1 MTLLYNMKTMTEQK
15 SAITWVVDNNLVV
28 QIGPSAMRVE
38 YIDGKLEVVRDA
50 IELTTTL
57 Q

>member
-1 MTLLYNMKTMTEQK
+1 MTEQK

-28 QIGPSAMRVE
+28 QIGPSALRVE
-38 YIDGKLEVVRDA
+38 YINGKLEVVRDA
-50 IELTTTL
+50 IELTTIL